1 MKEFLSSSSFFGIT
15 LSLTAYI
22 IALTLKKRI
31 RSSLFN
37 PLLAAI
43 IMTMAVVLLL
53 NVDYEAYN
61 SSAKYLSYLLTPATI
76 CLALPLYEQ
85 IDKLKANAAAIF
97 AGIFSG
103 VFAGIGSIF
112 LLSKLFGFSREEF
125 VTFLPKS
132 ITTAIGLSVSEEFG
146 GFVSITVAAIILT
159 GVLGNIIC
167 EAVLKLFG
175 IKDSIAKGVAI
186 GTASHA
192 IGTSRAMQIGEI
204 EGAISSLSIV
214 TAGIMTV
221 LLAGI
226 FAGLY

>member
-1 MKEFLSSSSFFGIT
+1 MKEFLSSSSFFGIV
-15 LSLTAYI
+15 LTVATYI
-22 IALTLKKRI
+22 AALALKKKI

-43 IMTMAVVLLL
+43 VMTAAVVLLL

-61 SSAKYLSYLLTPATI
+61 SSAKYLSFLFTQATI

-85 IDKLKANAAAIF
+85 IDKLKENAAAIF

-103 VFAGIGSIF
+103 VLASIGSIF
-112 LLSKLFGFSREEF
+112 LLSKLFSFSKAEF

-146 GFVSITVAAIILT
+146 GYVSITVAAIILT

-167 EAVLKLFG
+167 EGVLKLFR
-175 IKDSIAKGVAI
+175 IDDSVAKGVAI

-214 TAGIMTV
+214 TDGIMTV